1 MNRIPQILVADD
13 DRTVRTVISHALSKQ
28 GYQVGATTS
37 VAGLWDMATTGR
49 GEVLITDVNF
59 PDGDALDL
67 LPRLQAK
74 RPDLTIIVMSAQAN
88 LLTAIKAQQRGV
100 FDYLPKPFEL
110 RQLLDVISRAVSD
123 EKEEIAI
130 NRPAAALPKRI
141 PAPLLGKSPAMQVTF
156 KLLSR
161 IATQSAP
168 VLIKAESG
176 SRKHIVAQT
185 LHEMSHLSSASFE
198 SVDLSRF
205 ETEGHS
211 ELLFGAKGLVTRTSA
226 GTLFLN
232 NIHHLSVTA
241 QKSLTQFIVTGAS
254 NASSQPA
261 QLGQLRLAC
270 GTSVDLKQKVS
281 HGAFREDLYFELS
294 AAELSLPPLRNRQED
309 IPLLLDSY
317 CAQLN
322 EQFQSERHFSSE
334 AVACLQ
340 SYHWPGNV
348 REFEFVLEQLFIS
361 TTGRQISLAFVEKEL
376 DKSSSVN
383 QNATLEIPEP
393 SENLSHAIEGH
404 LVRYF
409 RTLGEDEPVSGL
421 YGRILAEVERPLILA
436 TLHHTSGNQI
446 KAAAIL
452 GVNRNT
458 LRKKIRELKIS
469 TDRAEYR

>member
-49 GEVLITDVNF
+49 GDVLITDVNF

-110 RQLLDVISRAVSD
+110 RQLLDVMSRAVSD
-123 EKEEIAI
+123 EKEERAPD
-130 NRPAAALPKRI
+130 RPAAALPKQI

-176 SRKHIVAQT
+176 SRKKIVART

-198 SVDLSRF
+198 SVDLSRV

-232 NIHHLSVTA
+232 NVDYLSDTA
-241 QKSLTQFIVTGAS
+241 QKSLAQFLVTGALK
-254 NASSQPA
+254 ASPQSD
-261 QLGQLRLAC
+261 QLGQLRLTC
-270 GTSVDLKQKVS
+270 GTSVDLKREVS
-281 HGAFREDLYFELS
+281 NGAFREELYFKLS
-294 AAELSLPPLRNRQED
+294 EAELTLPPLRNRQED
-309 IPLLLDSY
+309 IPLLLNWY
-317 CAQLN
+317 CSQLN

-340 SYHWPGNV
+340 RYHWPGNV
-348 REFEFVLEQLFIS
+348 REFEFVLKRLFIS
-361 TTGRQISLAFVEKEL
+361 TTGRQISLAIVEKEL
-376 DKSSSVN
+376 EKSSSVN
-383 QNATLEIPEP
+383 QRATLEVPKP

-404 LVRYF
+404 LVHYF
-409 RTLGEDEPVSGL
+409 RALGEDEPVSGL
-421 YGRILAEVERPLILA
+421 HGRILAEVERPLILA

-469 TDRAEYR
+469 TNRAEYR

>member
-1 MNRIPQILVADD
+1 MKRIPQILVADD

-28 GYQVGATTS
+28 GYQVGGATS
-37 VAGLWDMATTGR
+37 VAGLWDMATAGR
-49 GEVLITDVNF
+49 GDVLLTDVNF

-110 RQLLDVISRAVSD
+110 RQLLDVMSRAVSD
-123 EKEEIAI
+123 DKEEIATD
-130 NRPAAALPKRI
+130 RPAATLPKQI

-176 SRKHIVAQT
+176 SRKLIVAQT
-185 LHEMSHLSSASFE
+185 LHEMSHLSSDRFE
-198 SVDLSRF
+198 TVDLSRV
-205 ETEGHS
+205 EMERHS

-232 NIHHLSVTA
+232 NIDQLSVTA

>member
-49 GEVLITDVNF
+49 GDVLITDVNF

-110 RQLLDVISRAVSD
+110 RQLLDVMSRAVSD
-123 EKEEIAI
+123 EKEELTPD
-130 NRPAAALPKRI
+130 RPAAAFPKQI

-161 IATQSAP
+161 IATQSAA

-198 SVDLSRF
+198 SVDLSRV

-232 NIHHLSVTA
+232 NIDHLSVKA

-254 NASSQPA
+254 NSSPQPA
-261 QLGQLRLAC
+261 QLGQLRFAC
-270 GTSVDLKQKVS
+270 GTSVDLKREVS
-281 HGAFREDLYFELS
+281 NGAFREELYFKLS
-294 AAELSLPPLRNRQED
+294 EAELTLPPLRNRQED
-309 IPLLLDSY
+309 IPLLLNWY
-317 CAQLN
+317 CSQLN
-322 EQFQSERHFSSE
+322 EQFQSERHISSE

-340 SYHWPGNV
+340 RYHWPGNV
-348 REFEFVLEQLFIS
+348 REFEFVLKRLFIS
-361 TTGRQISLAFVEKEL
+361 TTGRQISVAIVEKEL
-376 DKSSSVN
+376 EKLSSVN
-383 QNATLEIPEP
+383 QKASLEVLKP
-393 SENLSHAIEGH
+393 SENLSHAVEGH
-404 LVRYF
+404 LARYF
-409 RTLGEDEPVSGL
+409 RALGGDEPVSGL
-421 YGRILAEVERPLILA
+421 HGRILAEVERPLILA
-436 TLHHTSGNQI
+436 TLRHTSGNQI

-458 LRKKIRELKIS
+458 LRKKIRELNIS
-469 TDRAEYR
+469 TNRAEYK

>member
-13 DRTVRTVISHALSKQ
+13 DRTVRTVISHALIKQ

-37 VAGLWDMATTGR
+37 VAGLWDMATKGR
-49 GEVLITDVNF
+49 GDVLITDVNF

-74 RPDLTIIVMSAQAN
+74 RPDLIIIVMSAQAN

-110 RQLLDVISRAVSD
+110 RQLLDVMSRAVSD
-123 EKEEIAI
+123 EKEEIPPG
-130 NRPAAALPKRI
+130 RPAAALPKQI
-141 PAPLLGKSPAMQVTF
+141 PAPLLGKSPAMQATF

-176 SRKHIVAQT
+176 SRKNIVAQT

-198 SVDLSRF
+198 SVDLSRV
-205 ETEGHS
+205 ETKGHS
-211 ELLFGAKGLVTRTSA
+211 ELLFGAKGLVTKTSP

-232 NIHHLSVTA
+232 NIEQLSVTA
-241 QKSLTQFIVTGAS
+241 QKSLTQFIVTGVS
-254 NASSQPA
+254 NASPQTA
-261 QLGQLRLAC
+261 RFGQLRLIC
-270 GTSVDLKQKVS
+270 GTSVDLKQQVS
-281 HGAFREDLYFELS
+281 NGAFREDLYYELS
-294 AAELSLPPLRNRQED
+294 VAELSLPPLRNRQED
-309 IPLLLDSY
+309 IPLLFNSY

-322 EQFQSERHFSSE
+322 EQSQSERHFSLE
-334 AVACLQ
+334 AMARLQ

-348 REFEFVLEQLFIS
+348 GEFELVLKRLFNS
-361 TTGRQISLAFVEKEL
+361 TTGRQISLTIVEKEL
-376 DKSSSVN
+376 EKSSSVN
-383 QNATLEIPEP
+383 KKATLEVTKP
-393 SENLSHAIEGH
+393 SENLSHAVEGH
-404 LVRYF
+404 LTRYF
-409 RTLGEDEPVSGL
+409 RALGGDEPISGL
-421 YGRILAEVERPLILA
+421 HGRILAEVERPLILA

-446 KAAAIL
+446 KAATIL

-458 LRKKIRELKIS
+458 LRKKIRELNIS
-469 TDRAEYR
+469 TNRAEYR